1 MMTRFPVS
9 ADVARGLVFF
19 ILAAA
24 VLFPTFYSGSPATA
38 FQGQPRSEQAMKPLQ
53 YEVNVILKLIQ
64 VFVADLDGNPAS
76 DLEKDD
82 FVLYDNGKLQKIT
95 AFEKHF
101 IQIPDS
107 AGAEPAVSETTL
119 RPSPAA
125 PLMKRKYIILFDN
138 DSNDLEGI
146 SKSRKSAL
154 EFLDHNVQ
162 PGDEIAFFSCSTT
175 AGLFVHEYFTSDHEK
190 IREAII
196 RIKSIPGQPMGGLAV
211 ESFSEHELANPEH
224 PTLDGLFSLF
234 KDFGTDSRRQDYV
247 RRDFIIRL
255 TELAKALSQV
265 DGQKNIILFSKE
277 FRHIMDNPSDP
288 DARRFQEMAK
298 ELASANCPVF
308 VVNTTGGM
316 EKALSGN
323 AGLQYLSNVTG
334 GKYYDDVG
342 HYAENARS
350 IRNVTNNFYVLGY
363 SIGALWDGK
372 FHDVRIEVAR
382 KGYKTFGQKGYSNPA
397 PFNKLTAMEKSLHLI
412 DVALG
417 EDPYFGQPIDFPL
430 AALPFLDRT
439 GTNTLLLSLI
449 PVKTIREDVGTRTE
463 IISLVLAADKSVVVG
478 RRAEVDWSTL
488 SAETL
493 CQYSAA
499 ALAPGRY
506 ECRVVVRN
514 LETGKSAVGACAVEV
529 PEASDTA
536 LKLFPPL
543 FIGPYRPTQYVN
555 FAAPPDKG
563 GQAFSLSQA
572 FLFPTR
578 QYSPLSGE
586 LEDGAEAFRAV
597 LRCERTG
604 DAAQNFNLRAQLE
617 SAGGEP
623 ATPLNVSL
631 IDSVKQGELLFM
643 ILEFRAPTGLAAGS
657 YTLRIQA
664 ENPLTNTMAE
674 TASNLIVKQ

>member
-1 MMTRFPVS
+1 MMPRLPAS
-9 ADVARGLVFF
+9 SDVARGFVFF

-24 VLFPTFYSGSPATA
+24 VLFPTFYSECPATA

-53 YEVNVILKLIQ
+53 HEVNVILKLIQ

-82 FVLYDNGKLQKIT
+82 FVLYDNGKLQEIT

-101 IQIPDS
+101 FQMPDS
-107 AGAEPAVSETTL
+107 AGAEPAVSDTTL
-119 RPSPAA
+119 RSSRTA
-125 PLMKRKYIILFDN
+125 PLLKRKYIILFDN

-162 PGDEIAFFSCSTT
+162 PGDEIAFFSCSPT
-175 AGLFVHEYFTSDHEK
+175 AGLSVHEYFTSDHGK

-234 KDFGTDSRRQDYV
+234 KDFDTGRSRQNYI

-255 TELAKALSQV
+255 TELAKALRQV

-308 VVNTTGGM
+308 VINTTGGM

-323 AGLQYLSNVTG
+323 AGLQYLSNITG
-334 GKYYDDVG
+334 GRYYDAVD
-342 HYAENARS
+342 HYAENTRN
-350 IRNVTNNFYVLGY
+350 IRNVTSNFYVLGY
-363 SIGALWDGK
+363 SIGAVWDGQ
-372 FHDVRIEVAR
+372 FHNVRIEVGR
-382 KGYKTFGQKGYSNPA
+382 KGYKTFGQKGYTNPA

-430 AALPFLDRT
+430 TALPFFDRT

-449 PVKTIREDVGTRTE
+449 PIQTMREDVGTRTE
-463 IISLVLAADKSVVVG
+463 IISLVLAADKSVVFG

-506 ECRVVVRN
+506 ECRVVVRD
-514 LETGKSAVGACAVEV
+514 LETGKSAVGACGVEV
-529 PEASDTA
+529 PEASDRA

-543 FIGPYRPTQYVN
+543 FIGSYRSTQYAN

-563 GQAFSLSQA
+563 EQAFSLSQA

-578 QYSPLSGE
+578 QYSPVSGE
-586 LEDGAEAFRAV
+586 LEEGAEAFRAV

-604 DAAQNFNLRAQLE
+604 DAAQDFNLRAQLE
-617 SAGGEP
+617 SAGDEP
-623 ATPLNVSL
+623 TTSLEVSL
-631 IDSVKQGELLFM
+631 IDSVKRDDLLFL
-643 ILEFRAPTGLAAGS
+643 ILEFRAPSGLAAGP

-674 TASNLIVKQ
+674 TASSLVIKQ